1 MCVCVCV
8 CVCFL
13 IIYTLLIWF
22 YSFMVKRIQNEDPIF
37 KPEKLLL
44 HVYTYEP
51 TFKLNRY
58 NIASPIHIKAKE
70 SFRNPVERI
79 QDVYIPMLLFF
90 HHVPCSS
97 NSHEP

>member
-1 MCVCVCV
+1 MFKTKIP
-8 CVCFL
+8 FL
-13 IIYTLLIWF
+13 SPRNCLL
-22 YSFMVKRIQNEDPIF
+22 
-37 KPEKLLL
+37 
-44 HVYTYEP
+44 YTYEP

-79 QDVYIPMLLFF
+79 QDVYIPIFCCCFF

>member
-1 MCVCVCV
+1 MFFFCFVLFF
-8 CVCFL
+8 FL
-13 IIYTLLIWF
+13 IIYTLLLGKTC
-22 YSFMVKRIQNEDPIF
+22 SKRRSHFQARENC
-37 KPEKLLL
+37 LLK
-44 HVYTYEP
+44 TYEP

-79 QDVYIPMLLFF
+79 QDVYIPMVFFF

>member
-1 MCVCVCV
+1 MF
-8 CVCFL
+8 FL

-22 YSFMVKRIQNEDPIF
+22 YPFRIKRVQNEDPIF
-37 KPEKLLL
+37 EPRNCLL
-44 HVYTYEP
+44 YTYEP

-79 QDVYIPMLLFF
+79 QDVYIPMFFLFFLLLLLFF
-90 HHVPCSS
+90 SPCTLFK
-97 NSHEP
+97 